1 MKQRR
6 NVYFIV
12 GTLLVLLNLL
22 VDIANPNVLPEGED
36 AAYSVG
42 YLVGGHFM
50 LIIGVILLIR
60 AYRLHRKI
68 KKAEDNNA
76 LDADVRNI
84 GNNNNW

>member
-22 VDIANPNVLPEGED
+22 VDVVNPNVLPEGED
-36 AAYSVG
+36 PAYSAG

-50 LIIGVILLIR
+50 LIIGVILLISG
-60 AYRLHRKI
+60 YRLHRKI
-68 KKAEDNNA
+68 KKAEDNND

-84 GNNNNW
+84 GNNNS